1 MELILLELLTYSKPS
16 TINNWKKSVT
26 LRKLIG
32 FSIHL
37 QLRGGVVFFERLVRS
52 VKEPLRKMLGQSVV
66 NLEQLQLLLMEIS
79 AVIKNRPLTT
89 LTEDP
94 EDLEP
99 LTPAMFLRGTKNASF
114 PEEEEISSRTLRKEW
129 ERIQD
134 FKNRIQSRFRKEY
147 IGQLVEHKRTN
158 QSSAINIG
166 DIVLIGSD
174 NKKRYQWPMGRV
186 LEIMPSSD
194 GIVRMAKIKT
204 KTGCINRPLPKLYPL
219 EMSQSNSR
227 PEVHDEIKAAQLN
240 KKKIELEEES
250 EEDVSEIEAETT
262 TRSGRKIKKPIRYGY
277 WK

>member
-1 MELILLELLTYSKPS
+1 
-16 TINNWKKSVT
+16 
-26 LRKLIG
+26 
-32 FSIHL
+32 
-37 QLRGGVVFFERLVRS
+37 
-52 VKEPLRKMLGQSVV
+52 MLGQSVV

-166 DIVLIGSD
+166 DIALIGSD